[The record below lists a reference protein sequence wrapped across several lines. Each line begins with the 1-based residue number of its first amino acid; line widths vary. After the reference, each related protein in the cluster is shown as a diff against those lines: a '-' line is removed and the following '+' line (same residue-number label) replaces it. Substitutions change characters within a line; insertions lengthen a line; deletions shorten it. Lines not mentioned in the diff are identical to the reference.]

1 MLQPA
6 TSFDTARLLG
16 VKSPQAHGQSS
27 PTKLAITSWSRR
39 ISGQHFST
47 EVLQQPN
54 FHLWYIYIYIHI
66 YIYIYIWYGQLH
78 RALVTHRCEKKGPT
92 TLAATGTNCGAQ
104 VASSAFHGPLQPSLL
119 PAAKEISPAKDDK
132 DKQTSNKIDEICWT
146 CLMLPNSRT
155 LDC

>member
-1 MLQPA
+1 MKSKNLRSTFLNSGVTA
-6 TSFDTARLLG
+6 TQF
-16 VKSPQAHGQSS
+16 P
-27 PTKLAITSWSRR
+27 PMMM
-39 ISGQHFST
+39 
-47 EVLQQPN
+47 
-54 FHLWYIYIYIHI
+54 IYVYT
-66 YIYIYIWYGQLH
+66 YIWYGQLH

-132 DKQTSNKIDEICWT
+132 DKQTSNQIDEICWT